1 MSIQLPGSVLSRA
14 LRSRLIQQRLANTNS
29 YRFTRNIPSS
39 SRLYSTADAPAD
51 EALPDHEHETSRRP
65 ARPAHDV
72 NTGGRRALTARVN
85 SRTFGPKAEQARAEG
100 QMLMAIAAGASPGA
114 DADATAKSPG
124 AATISRKTIE
134 MELKWLEDPRALADR
149 VARILQSGDP
159 AKAAALVRQAQK
171 SGKKC
176 DVAWNNLL
184 QYCMDRGHAQAAFK
198 FYNDVSLAVSVF
210 AWKCCGGEPRVQGYS
225 C

>member
-1 MSIQLPGSVLSRA
+1 
-14 LRSRLIQQRLANTNS
+14 
-29 YRFTRNIPSS
+29 
-39 SRLYSTADAPAD
+39 
-51 EALPDHEHETSRRP
+51 
-65 ARPAHDV
+65 
-72 NTGGRRALTARVN
+72 
-85 SRTFGPKAEQARAEG
+85 
-100 QMLMAIAAGASPGA
+100 MLMAIAAGASPGA

-124 AATISRKTIE
+124 AASISRKTIE

-176 DVAWNNLL
+176 DVAWNNIL

-198 FYNDVSLAVSVF
+198 FYNDVSLATSCLE
-210 AWKCCGGEPRVQGYS
+210 WGCCGGNLPVRNMR